1 MLKYLLKNSTKSEFF
16 NSLKYLLEQKTFNQ
30 KTMKKKDLEIFLQ
43 KIPDFEKP
51 NPNLEQYI
59 TPAEIAA
66 DIIFTAAQFG
76 DIENKVVLDL
86 GCGTGIFSVGAYL
99 GGAKKVIGIDIDEN
113 AIENAKKFIKQNKLD
128 IDFIR
133 SDIKNITLKCDTII
147 MNPPFGAQKSNI
159 QADRKFIEKGFQL
172 ADVIYSLH
180 LSKTIPF
187 IQKMISSLNGKIV
200 FSKEYILRMK
210 QSFYFHEKRMKKFNV
225 TLLRII
231 TKK

>member
-1 MLKYLLKNSTKSEFF
+1 
-16 NSLKYLLEQKTFNQ
+16 
-30 KTMKKKDLEIFLQ
+30 MKKKELEIFLQ

-66 DIIFTAAQFG
+66 DILFTAAQFG
-76 DIENKVVLDL
+76 DVENKVILDL

-99 GGAKKVIGIDIDEN
+99 LNAKKVIGIDIDEN
-113 AIENAKKFIKQNKLD
+113 AIEKAKKFAKKNKLN
-128 IDFIR
+128 INFIKE
-133 SDIKNITLKCDTII
+133 DVKNIDLKCDTII

-159 QADRKFIEKGFQL
+159 KADRKFIEKGFHL
-172 ADVIYSLH
+172 SDVIYSLH

-187 IQKMISSLNGKIV
+187 IQKMIYALGGNIV
-200 FSKEYILRMK
+200 FTKEYTLRMK
-210 QSFYFHEKRMKKFNV
+210 QTLVFHEKKIKNFDV
-225 TLLRII
+225 TLIKVV